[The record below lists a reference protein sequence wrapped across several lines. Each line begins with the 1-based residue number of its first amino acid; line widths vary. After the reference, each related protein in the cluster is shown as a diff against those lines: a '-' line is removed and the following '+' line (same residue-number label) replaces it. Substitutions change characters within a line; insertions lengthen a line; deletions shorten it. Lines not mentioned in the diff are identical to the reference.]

1 MKVLSEIFA
10 FFWFL
15 LFVGYCF
22 GLELNRFTI
31 GGSLLITALLFVMLA
46 FDSEV

>member
-1 MKVLSEIFA
+1 MKVLNGIFA

-22 GLELNRFTI
+22 GHELDRFTI
-31 GGSLLITALLFVMLA
+31 GSSLFITTLFFLMATLG
-46 FDSEV
+46 SEV